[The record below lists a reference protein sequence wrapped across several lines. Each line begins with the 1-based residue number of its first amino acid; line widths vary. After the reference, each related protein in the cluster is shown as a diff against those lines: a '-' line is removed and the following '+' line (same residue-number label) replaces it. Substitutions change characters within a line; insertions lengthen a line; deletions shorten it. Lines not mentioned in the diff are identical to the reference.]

1 MSHRALS
8 CEKGLLY
15 CHQRLELLRAQR
27 LTQASLRGWHR
38 HFVPPEGGGYWRQT
52 YLGTTEAGGR
62 RGQRAVRSFSMAPGQ
77 RTTRRAGNVDTV
89 AQTEGDEIGQ
99 RANG

>member
-38 HFVPPEGGGYWRQT
+38 HFVPPEGVGTGGKRIWGLQRQVD
-52 YLGTTEAGGR
+52 AGA
-62 RGQRAVRSFSMAPGQ
+62 RGL
-77 RTTRRAGNVDTV
+77 
-89 AQTEGDEIGQ
+89 
-99 RANG
+99 